1 MSKKNLVLLTGVFT
15 LAAVLTVFGQQQ
27 SQMQSPPSSQQP
39 ATQPLPQMT
48 DGSLD
53 AQTAVDAS
61 GKKRYL
67 VGPGDVIDVRVF
79 GQPDLSSTV
88 EIDDEGNISSL
99 PFLEEP
105 IPAMCRNEK
114 DIQKAIALAYSKY
127 LRSPRV
133 SVRVTERKSRPPAVV
148 FGAVR
153 APTRIQMMRRVR
165 LHELL
170 VAAGGITLN
179 ASGKIQ
185 IVHTER
191 DMCPQDY
198 IMTPDIAEALANKSV
213 TTSTYEKATN
223 NAGSAKPVVTTVSDK
238 TTAASDTTGS
248 GKPGSAPVSDKTTAA
263 SDTTGSGKPGS
274 VPASNKKAA
283 ASDTTVSSKPGSVPA
298 SNKTAAASS
307 SNGPSPTVTSG
318 NQALQKPAAA
328 DGTDKKD
335 GAKFD
340 QSLSDI
346 GRIEIY
352 DVGEVRTGLG
362 KDDPFIRPG
371 DIVIV
376 TEGEPIYI
384 NGFVNAPREIVMK
397 DNMTLVRAIA
407 MAGGIQKTAK
417 SHEIYIY
424 RQVKGKIGPEKMK
437 FDYDAIKNGKQTDVL
452 LQAYDII
459 DVRPQSSFSPEN
471 LRQMILGITKGSIG
485 GLGGVAGSLP
495 YRILY

>member
-1 MSKKNLVLLTGVFT
+1 MNKKNLVLLTGVFT

-27 SQMQSPPSSQQP
+27 SQMQPPPSSQQP

-67 VGPGDVIDVRVF
+67 VGPGDVIEVRVF

-127 LRSPRV
+127 LKGPRV
-133 SVRVTERKSRPPAVV
+133 SVRVTDRRSRPPAVV

-170 VAAGGITLN
+170 VAAGGISLN

-191 DMCPQDY
+191 DMCPQDS
-198 IMTPDIAEALANKSV
+198 IATPDIAEALLNKTLSV
-213 TTSTYEKATN
+213 STYDKTPAIP
-223 NAGSAKPVVTTVSDK
+223 ASDK
-238 TTAASDTTGS
+238 TVI
-248 GKPGSAPVSDKTTAA
+248 APVSDKPKTVSAFAGTSTTVPVDKSTSAN
-263 SDTTGSGKPGS
+263 SDKTVVAPVSVKTGSGLTGTSTTP
-274 VPASNKKAA
+274 VPSTTVAA
-283 ASDTTVSSKPGSVPA
+283 DTTA
-298 SNKTAAASS
+298 S
-307 SNGPSPTVTSG
+307 
-318 NQALQKPAAA
+318 QRPAAT

-335 GAKFD
+335 SAKFD

-346 GRIEIY
+346 GKIETY
-352 DVGEVRTGLG
+352 EVGEVRTGLG

-376 TEGEPIYI
+376 TEGEPIYLT
-384 NGFVNAPREIVMK
+384 GYLNAPREIVMK
-397 DNMTLVRAIA
+397 DNMTLIRAVA

-417 SHEIYIY
+417 HDIYIY
-424 RQVKGKIGPEKMK
+424 RQVKGKVGPEKIK
-437 FDYDAIKNGKQTDVL
+437 VDYDAIKNGKQPDFL

-471 LRQMILGITKGSIG
+471 LREMFLGITKGSIG
-485 GLGGVAGSLP
+485 GIGGSLP
-495 YRILY
+495 YRVLY